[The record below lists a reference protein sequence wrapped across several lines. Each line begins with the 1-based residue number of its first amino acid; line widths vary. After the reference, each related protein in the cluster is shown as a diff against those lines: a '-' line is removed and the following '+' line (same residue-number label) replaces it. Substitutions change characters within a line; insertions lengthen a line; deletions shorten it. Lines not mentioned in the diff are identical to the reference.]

1 VHASV
6 EDKVHVPALAVHAQ
20 GPAQVAQAVA
30 ARASHHVRMP
40 AHHVVH
46 HVWQG
51 EDRDGASRAEVGS
64 LLLLILAILVLGLLV
79 RGLLVPAVATGGH
92 VR

>member
-46 HVWQG
+46 HLRCVTN
-51 EDRDGASRAEVGS
+51 D
-64 LLLLILAILVLGLLV
+64 I
-79 RGLLVPAVATGGH
+79 
-92 VR
+92 